1 MSEQKK
7 ININMEDFNFNT
19 TRKKKKTKDAVPA
32 NKIKVKSPVNK
43 PKADTLKKRSLLRMI
58 RQQQEDRYNKLF
70 GTNSTSNISSKTE
83 DVKEMTELK
92 TEIDKAKDYLNTL
105 KDKHD
110 KNGNHHNTTIRQR
123 PIIQPTYSPIRHNTP
138 HIHPQ
143 HNIPAALTTMH
154 NQSIMNTMPP
164 SIQSQ
169 KPMYGCLKNGNLPT
183 YRNFIHTSKN
193 QPSITIGESV
203 TNNIVSKPSTTSTIP
218 RQNEPPKLISET
230 KMENNI
236 NDGLKRMSEWK
247 QTNEITNYN
256 KKKERPKRQMQR
268 RTVRRTYKIGRSSKL
283 PRVSVLISNKTIRNR
298 TTTKSQL
305 LKQVPIQD
313 VKRHLIK
320 RGLIRVG
327 STTPNDVLR
336 KMYES
341 SMLMCG
347 EVQNHNPDNLLHNY
361 MNGEEDI

>member
-1 MSEQKK
+1 MSEQKQIK
-7 ININMEDFNFNT
+7 INMDDFNFNT
-19 TRKKKKTKDAVPA
+19 TRKKKKTKDVVPT
-32 NKIKVKSPVNK
+32 NKIKIKSPANK
-43 PKADTLKKRSLLRMI
+43 PKADTLKKRSLLRLI

-83 DVKEMTELK
+83 DTKEMVELK
-92 TEIDKAKDYLNTL
+92 TEIDKAKDYLNNL

-110 KNGNHHNTTIRQR
+110 KTMNNHNSTIKQR
-123 PIIQPTYSPIRHNTP
+123 PVIQPTYSHNSQNASNLRPQQTIPTLPITSNQPVVNT
-138 HIHPQ
+138 
-143 HNIPAALTTMH
+143 L
-154 NQSIMNTMPP
+154 PP

-193 QPSITIGESV
+193 QPAITIGESV
-203 TNNIVSKPSTTSTIP
+203 VNNLTQLPSKNPTIVQPREESKSI
-218 RQNEPPKLISET
+218 NET
-230 KMENNI
+230 KLENNI
-236 NDGLKRMSEWK
+236 NNGLKRMTEWK
-247 QTNEITNYN
+247 QTNEITN
-256 KKKERPKRQMQR
+256 KKKYRPKRQLQR
-268 RTVRRTYKIGRSSKL
+268 RTIRRTYKIGRSSKL
-283 PRVSVLISNKTIRNR
+283 PKVSVLISNKTIRNN

-305 LKQVPIQD
+305 LKQTSIQD

-327 STTPNDVLR
+327 SSTPNDVLR

-347 EVQNHNPDNLLHNY
+347 EVQNHNPDNLLYNY
-361 MNGEEDI
+361 MNGEEDL